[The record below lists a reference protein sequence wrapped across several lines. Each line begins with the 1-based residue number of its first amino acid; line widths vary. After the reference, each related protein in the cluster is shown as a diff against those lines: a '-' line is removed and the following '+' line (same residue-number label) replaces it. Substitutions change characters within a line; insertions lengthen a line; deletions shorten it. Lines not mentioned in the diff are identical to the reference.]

1 YERADDGGD
10 VHYVSL
16 CGGGKITRFIL
27 ADVAGHGAKVADVA
41 RSLRGLMRQNINRKS
56 QVRLATA
63 LNEKFAQLGKQG
75 CFATAVIAGYLTTDD
90 KLTVCNAGHPR
101 PLWYRAA
108 ARQWSILAGPD
119 GDALANLPLGIDD
132 TMSFAQKEIVLGCG
146 DLVLFYTDALTEAMD
161 GDGQ

>member
-1 YERADDGGD
+1 MQTTARHLRHLIPAEPIVTSIDHAASRHTMQCMEIWGGSHAADTSVATPGLDLWVYSQPYEGADDGGD

-56 QVRLATA
+56 QARLATA
-63 LNEKFAQLGKQG
+63 LNEQFAELGQQG
-75 CFATAVIAGYLTTDD
+75 CFATAVIASYLTTGD

-101 PLWYRAA
+101 PL
-108 ARQWSILAGPD
+108 
-119 GDALANLPLGIDD
+119 
-132 TMSFAQKEIVLGCG
+132 
-146 DLVLFYTDALTEAMD
+146 
-161 GDGQ
+161 